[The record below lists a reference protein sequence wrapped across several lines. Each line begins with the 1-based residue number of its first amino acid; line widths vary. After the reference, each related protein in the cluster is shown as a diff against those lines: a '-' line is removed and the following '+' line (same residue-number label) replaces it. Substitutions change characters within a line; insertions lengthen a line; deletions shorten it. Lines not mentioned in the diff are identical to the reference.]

1 MGADLYI
8 KNMDREAQYTG
19 FEVSNRAVS
28 VGYFRDCYNDYGL
41 FNFIR
46 SNVPSMADEFSWWQM
61 SSRYKKTWFDEDGD
75 MTVEG
80 AKAFRKLVMRAR
92 RIIESKKLYQLLVYD
107 PDAPKISIMDMK
119 KKSIPINKEDTKA
132 FLNHLNLLVKFLN
145 LAIEKNSPIE
155 WSV

>member
-8 KNMDREAQYTG
+8 KDMDRDSQCTG
-19 FEVSNRAVS
+19 FEVSERAVK

-46 SNVPSMADEFSWWQM
+46 SNVPSMKDEFSWWQM
-61 SSRYKKTWFDEDGD
+61 SSRYKKTWFDKDGD

-107 PDAPKISIMDMK
+107 HDAPKTSITDIKMK
-119 KKSIPINKEDTKA
+119 AIPLNKKDTEG
-132 FLNHLNLLVKFLN
+132 FLSHLNLLVKFLN